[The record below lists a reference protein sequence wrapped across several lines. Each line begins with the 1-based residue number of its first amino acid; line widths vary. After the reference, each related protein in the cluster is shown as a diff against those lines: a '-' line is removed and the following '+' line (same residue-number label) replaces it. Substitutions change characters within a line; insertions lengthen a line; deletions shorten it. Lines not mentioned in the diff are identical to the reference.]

1 MMPIR
6 PWSIPGSTTGLAA
19 RRPLA
24 RRSTRLRIGRRHVR
38 GMAIAIIITAVAL
51 AVLIGVALTLAARAG
66 ASTSEANHQAAVAT
80 ILLEQAATIKTAL
93 EATQAKNEG
102 YFNLLD
108 LTYNRS
114 DRSEEGIYHPVDGMT
129 VPQNPPGEAFTT
141 GTGSWAFYPS
151 NGRSAYTIYLNGVGT
166 ANGTDSVIVLSGLT
180 QGVCQQIDKLLL
192 GSPTIPAT
200 SVAVNFSN
208 ASTDLRGEASLNGL
222 YEVCFKDSNNLYQ
235 YYRVVLA
242 G

>member
-1 MMPIR
+1 MPIR
-6 PWSIPGSTTGLAA
+6 PAPVPGLAA
-19 RRPLA
+19 GLATRPQPV
-24 RRSTRLRIGRRHVR
+24 RRHARLKSRHSVH
-38 GMAIAIIITAVAL
+38 GMAIAVIITAVAL

-66 ASTSEANHQAAVAT
+66 ASMSESNHQAVVAT

-93 EATQAKNEG
+93 EGTQAKNEG

-108 LTYNRS
+108 LSSNRN
-114 DRSEEGIYHPVDGMT
+114 DRSEEGVYHPVDGMT
-129 VPQNPPGEAFTT
+129 APQNPPGEAFTA
-141 GTGSWAFYPS
+141 GTGNWAFYPS

-166 ANGTDSVIVLSGLT
+166 ASGTDSVIVLSGLT
-180 QGVCQQIDKLLL
+180 QGVCQQINKLVT
-192 GSPTIPAT
+192 GSITIPAT

-208 ASTDLRGEASLNGL
+208 ATTDLRGEASLSGL
-222 YEVCFKDSNNLYQ
+222 YEICFKDSNNLYQ